1 MSGRSSSKP
10 NCNVNFGSHKILL
23 LFTETRN
30 IELVLLSALGN
41 EIMRSAIY
49 YPSTQV
55 RSRKIM
61 HSSLLLW
68 DQLHTIVPMQTYATD
83 YRGDSDMAEAWELIG
98 RKITPTPQQQQR
110 AHTAIVTTLEAGN
123 LQPNLYEIAQV
134 EQAKEYY
141 EVWPQKFTMKTFEFL
156 RRHRLTDLPLPN
168 GDYPFTQE
176 GGLLVMAKLADAC
189 AGTTLARV
197 TDRLM
202 AYGMI
207 GTGSQRAG
215 NVSDVVPVTLDLID
229 ATSIPLDSLIAFRR
243 REATERRGRDYTRL
257 RHAYAD
263 MVQEQIKALGAALD
277 QNERDR
283 LTEEFRYRM
292 ETDLSDLRRELTGNL
307 GQLVVMP
314 VVVVAVATGG
324 ALLSGVTDDLQTA
337 ATIGLTAAV
346 GTKAE
351 EIAKTVAGFVKDRMG
366 FDEKQR
372 TVLAKHPMAYMWELS
387 RAH

>member
-10 NCNVNFGSHKILL
+10 NCKENFGSHKVLL

-68 DQLHTIVPMQTYATD
+68 DQLHTIVPMPTYATD

-110 AHTAIVTTLEAGN
+110 AHAAIVTTLEAEN

-141 EVWPQKFTMKTFEFL
+141 EVWPQKFTIETFELL

-207 GTGSQRAG
+207 GTGNQRAG

-277 QNERDR
+277 QN
-283 LTEEFRYRM
+283 
-292 ETDLSDLRRELTGNL
+292 LSLIPL
-307 GQLVVMP
+307 
-314 VVVVAVATGG
+314 
-324 ALLSGVTDDLQTA
+324 
-337 ATIGLTAAV
+337 
-346 GTKAE
+346 
-351 EIAKTVAGFVKDRMG
+351 
-366 FDEKQR
+366 
-372 TVLAKHPMAYMWELS
+372 
-387 RAH
+387 

>member
-1 MSGRSSSKP
+1 
-10 NCNVNFGSHKILL
+10 
-23 LFTETRN
+23 
-30 IELVLLSALGN
+30 
-41 EIMRSAIY
+41 MRSAIY

-68 DQLHTIVPMQTYATD
+68 DQLHTIVPMPVYAPD

-98 RKITPTPQQQQR
+98 RKITPTPRQQQR
-110 AHTAIVTTLEAGN
+110 AHTAIETTLEAEN
-123 LQPNLYEIAQV
+123 LPPSLYEIAQV

-141 EVWPQKFTMKTFEFL
+141 EVWPQKFTMETFEVL

-207 GTGSQRAG
+207 GTGNQRAG

-229 ATSIPLDSLIAFRR
+229 ATSIPLDSLIAFRK
-243 REATERRGRDYTRL
+243 REASERRGRDYTRL

-263 MVQEQIKALGAALD
+263 MVQEQIKALSAALD
-277 QNERDR
+277 QTERDR
-283 LTEEFRYRM
+283 LTAEFRYRM
-292 ETDLSDLRRELTGNL
+292 ETDLSDLRRELRGNL
-307 GQLVVMP
+307 GQLVVTP
-314 VVVVAVATGG
+314 VVVAAVATGG
-324 ALLSGVTDDLQTA
+324 ALLSGLTDDLQTA

-346 GTKAE
+346 GTKVE

-366 FDEKQR
+366 FDERQR
-372 TVLAKHPMAYMWELS
+372 NVLAKHPMAYMWELS